1 MKLIDGTKYFYIL
14 ALKEINNVM
23 SELKKLEVADD
34 HEKTRLKT
42 CIWPWF
48 WSHNPRV
55 DCLEENL
62 MCGQQIALL
71 FDLIFYNHL
80 PISVEEE

>member
-34 HEKTRLKT
+34 HEKTRLK
-42 CIWPWF
+42 
-48 WSHNPRV
+48 RV
-55 DCLEENL
+55 
-62 MCGQQIALL
+62 
-71 FDLIFYNHL
+71 FDLGFGRTIQEL
-80 PISVEEE
+80 IVLRKT